1 MKWKKLTGMIMGALM
16 LGLGGMTASAA
27 LPTMPTYSPQK
38 EKAVVYFT
46 RDISSQG
53 LVKVYE
59 ALNFNAKGKTGIKIS
74 TGEPPKSNYL
84 RPELLKGIVDK
95 THGTIVEDNTAYGG
109 ARADSASHWKV
120 IKEHGFL
127 DIAPVDILD
136 EEGSMALPVKNG
148 RWLKE
153 NLVGSHFKNY
163 DSYVVV
169 SHFKGHAMAG
179 FGGALKNISIGF
191 GSAEGKAL
199 IHSAGKYHSLQG
211 VNFMELAQDPFLE
224 SMAEADESVVNARK
238 GNIAFVNVLNR
249 LSVDCDCDGNPAEPD
264 IHDIGILAST
274 DPVAIDQASLDLI
287 AGAPGSGEL
296 VKRIFMRDGTHTV
309 EAAKDLGVG
318 TKDYV
323 LVDIDKAAE
332 SSGK

>member
-1 MKWKKLTGMIMGALM
+1 MKWKKLAGMVMGALM
-16 LGLGGMTASAA
+16 LGLGGMTTSAA
-27 LPTMPTYSPQK
+27 LPTIPTYSPEK

-53 LVKVYE
+53 LVKVYD
-59 ALNFNAKGKTGIKIS
+59 ALHFNAEGKTGIKIS

-109 ARADSASHWKV
+109 ARSESASHWNV
-120 IKEHGFL
+120 IKDHGFL
-127 DIAPVDILD
+127 DKAPVDILD

-199 IHSAGKYHSLQG
+199 IHSGGRYHSLKG
-211 VNFMELAQDPFLE
+211 VNFMELPQNPFLE
-224 SMAEADESVVNARK
+224 SMAEADESVMNARK

-249 LSVDCDCDGNPAEPD
+249 LSVDCNCDGNPAEPD

-287 AGAPGSGEL
+287 AGAPGSREL

-323 LVDIDKAAE
+323 LIDIDKAAE
-332 SSGK
+332 RGK